1 MRTHVQV
8 HSPFR
13 ERTIRSQLEVSCA
26 QPAQGY
32 CTSHPVGWRDTPVA
46 LCEVGPNLKHQ
57 AQSIERRMVWCVIH
71 SSELSDLSC
80 VCLWMTQTP
89 HNNSTVKI
97 STFRKIN
104 ANMRVELSS
113 TDSEQ
118 RVDVGIA
125 ITCGTPCEKD
135 QASRTVETLS
145 GSEYSVH
152 CGLCHSVSFD
162 LDGGDGPFLNRNALS
177 VDASAA
183 LRTPSTHAVQLA
195 STAIPKIISWG
206 GE

>member
-1 MRTHVQV
+1 
-8 HSPFR
+8 
-13 ERTIRSQLEVSCA
+13 
-26 QPAQGY
+26 
-32 CTSHPVGWRDTPVA
+32 
-46 LCEVGPNLKHQ
+46 
-57 AQSIERRMVWCVIH
+57 
-71 SSELSDLSC
+71 
-80 VCLWMTQTP
+80 
-89 HNNSTVKI
+89 
-97 STFRKIN
+97 
-104 ANMRVELSS
+104 MRVELSS

-177 VDASAA
+177 VHASVS
-183 LRTPSTHAVQLA
+183 LRTPSTHALQLA
-195 STAIPKIISWG
+195 STAIPKIIRWG
-206 GE
+206 GEWCICMAGLVPVCHLTSAPWLGTPSHACNLVNDVNMTCLTIENLVRTERTVIFSSWWETRSHADFSTAASSGSARGSQQLGSPATSCFTSA

>member
-1 MRTHVQV
+1 MCLFV
-8 HSPFR
+8 
-13 ERTIRSQLEVSCA
+13 
-26 QPAQGY
+26 
-32 CTSHPVGWRDTPVA
+32 DD
-46 LCEVGPNLKHQ
+46 
-57 AQSIERRMVWCVIH
+57 
-71 SSELSDLSC
+71 SD
-80 VCLWMTQTP
+80 P
-89 HNNSTVKI
+89 HNNSTVKF

-145 GSEYSVH
+145 GLEYSVH

-177 VDASAA
+177 VFHFEHLQHMLCSLPA
-183 LRTPSTHAVQLA
+183 QL
-195 STAIPKIISWG
+195 SRRS
-206 GE
+206 